1 MIKKLIFFGCFAAAY
16 SMTSIAATTVSET
29 HLVFN
34 RPLYAGV
41 TFAYGATT
49 WGYLISDDPNA
60 AMALSTPTKVDE
72 NGEEWGIIA
81 GYEFLPTFALEVSY
95 DHYPR
100 AKVTFDSMSL
110 FTFEHDGLTS
120 FYTNTDSV
128 SLMGKFMVLIPHNE
142 NFRAFA
148 SAGAAII
155 HREDILTDK
164 NLLTAKFNIGGDFAI
179 NETLMVEFGI
189 DYTAGN
195 GVSELNPA
203 EDFIPF
209 LYSVFTRLIFRF

>member
-1 MIKKLIFFGCFAAAY
+1 MIKKLILFGCL
-16 SMTSIAATTVSET
+16 ATATLTGYASEKDSST
-29 HLVFN
+29 QQTIFN
-34 RPLYAGV
+34 RPFYAGV

-49 WGYLISDDPNA
+49 WSYLISDDPNA
-60 AMALSTPTKVDE
+60 AMALSTPTKVQE
-72 NGEEWGIIA
+72 SGEEWGLIA
-81 GYEFLPTFALEVSY
+81 GYEFLPTFALELSY

-100 AKVTFDSMSL
+100 AKVTFDPMSL

-120 FYTNTDSV
+120 FYTNTESL

-142 NFRAFA
+142 NFRVFG
-148 SAGAAII
+148 SAGAAVV

-164 NLLTAKFNIGGDFAI
+164 YLLTAKFGVGGNFAV
-179 NETLMVEFGI
+179 NDTLTFEFGF

-203 EDFIPF
+203 EHFIPF
-209 LYSVFTRLIFRF
+209 LYSVFTRLVLHF